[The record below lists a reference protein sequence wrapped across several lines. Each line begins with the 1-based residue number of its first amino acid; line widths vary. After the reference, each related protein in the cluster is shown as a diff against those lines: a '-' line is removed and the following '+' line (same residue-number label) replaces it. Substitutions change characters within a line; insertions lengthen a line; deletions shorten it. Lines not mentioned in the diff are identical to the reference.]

1 MTTLAFALDG
11 DYIELKSLLKLT
23 GLVNSGGEAKIV
35 IDDGQVTV
43 DGQVETRK
51 AGKIRLGQVVEFA
64 GTTILIEAA

>member
-23 GLVNSGGEAKIV
+23 DLVSSGGEAKVV

-51 AGKIRLGQVVEFA
+51 ACKIRRGQVVEFA
-64 GTTILIEAA
+64 GTRILIEAP